1 MRVKKFH
8 PRQEAVCDYI
18 RLATIEGL
26 SSESD
31 FFGVDASTVSA
42 ALHLDRANVSR
53 ELNDLYREGQ
63 MIKLLGKP
71 TLYMHRAS
79 VLQHYP
85 GTFIPAT
92 IPKNASL
99 DDYLRSSLP
108 TPSPSFPQP
117 LSEFDAQIGVS
128 GSLKSA
134 VDLAKAA
141 ISYPPHG
148 LHMLIYGNSGCGKT
162 HFVQKIHSFAI
173 SQGIL
178 QEDAPFVVFDGQDT
192 PSSPQILQSKI
203 FGCSKE
209 FSQNGTRSRRGLLEQ
224 ASGGILCLE
233 GAEHLP
239 PVIQSQL
246 VTFFEKNTFK
256 RFGENNFT
264 RVGNV
269 TVICITTEP
278 LSSPLV
284 ERLTLNIPVHI
295 HIPDLND
302 RGLDE
307 LFSYISLFF
316 RNEASLIGKS
326 IHVDKGVL
334 AALLCK
340 TYCGNVAQLHS
351 IIQIICALAFASYS
365 NSPETGDVL
374 WVNSEHLPANI
385 FHNNS
390 PALSISAQV
399 EALLVSLPMDYAV
412 FSAYVLSQ
420 PQASFPRVQSPV
432 PVTNNEQLSSLVIA
446 TYGHTS
452 AEEQASLINS
462 ICGSQVAVGLSF
474 SPDTPLDSI
483 LTILFDTLRQANS
496 GKGVF
501 LATDIVPL
509 YRMQDYIRKQI
520 QCPISLLS
528 DLRLPSLLLMCGNP
542 LREDTP
548 AEYFSGTPLLPG
560 DHAYQNAPVF
570 LNRIISEILAPTLT
584 FLNPEKA
591 AKVLLS
597 TLENILS
604 DLARPYSD
612 EIAIKFVFHCSHM
625 LERLIRGNAYKYDH
639 LRSFLNANSN
649 IYTCVEKRLIYVA
662 ESFGV
667 SLPAPEAAYVA
678 ELFVY

>member
-1 MRVKKFH
+1 MRTKNFH
-8 PRQEAVCDYI
+8 SRQEAVCNYV
-18 RLATIEGL
+18 RLATNEGL

-31 FFGVDASTVSA
+31 FFGVDASAVSV
-42 ALHLDRANVSR
+42 ALQLDRANVSK
-53 ELNDLYREGQ
+53 ELNNLYREGQ

-85 GTFIPAT
+85 GIFIPAT
-92 IPKNASL
+92 IPKNTTL
-99 DDYLRSSLP
+99 DKYLRDPLPVLSPSLP
-108 TPSPSFPQP
+108 PS
-117 LSEFDAQIGVS
+117 LSEFDEQIGVS

-134 VDLAKAA
+134 VELAKAA

-148 LHMLIYGNSGCGKT
+148 LHMLIYGNTGCGKT
-162 HFVQKIHSFAI
+162 HFVQKLHSFAV

-178 QEDAPFVVFDGQDT
+178 QDDSPFVIFDGQDT
-192 PSSPQILQSKI
+192 PLSPQILQSKI
-203 FGCSKE
+203 FGCSRE
-209 FSQNGTRSRRGLLEQ
+209 FSQNGARSRRGLLEQ

-269 TVICITTEP
+269 TVICITTES
-278 LSSPLV
+278 LNSPLV
-284 ERLTLNIPVHI
+284 ERLTLSIPVHI

-316 RNEASLIGKS
+316 RREASHIGKS
-326 IHVDKGVL
+326 IHVDKGIL

-340 TYCGNVAQLHS
+340 TYRGNVAQLQG
-351 IIQIICALAFASYS
+351 IIRTICALAFASYS
-365 NSPETGDVL
+365 NSSETGDIL
-374 WVNSEHLPANI
+374 WINSEHLPTNI
-385 FHNNS
+385 FHDNS
-390 PALSISAQV
+390 PVLPISTQV
-399 EALLVSLPMDYAV
+399 EEMLASLPMDYAV
-412 FSAYVLSQ
+412 FSAYVFSS
-420 PQASFPRVQSPV
+420 PQANSPSSQELV
-432 PVTNNEQLSSLVIA
+432 PVANSEQPPSLVIA
-446 TYGHTS
+446 TYGYTS

-462 ICGSQVAVGLSF
+462 ICGYPAAIGINF
-474 SPDTPLDSI
+474 PPDTPLDSI
-483 LTILFDTLRQANS
+483 LTTLFDALRQANS
-496 GKGVF
+496 GKGIF

-509 YRMQDYIRKQI
+509 YRMQDYIRRQI
-520 QCPISLLS
+520 ECPISILS
-528 DLRLPSLLLMCGNP
+528 DLRLPTLLLMCGKP
-542 LREDTP
+542 LSKDTP
-548 AEYFSGTPLLPG
+548 AEFFSAPSLLPS
-560 DHAYQNAPVF
+560 DRSHQNAPVF

-591 AKVLLS
+591 AKVLLC

-625 LERLIRGNAYKYDH
+625 LERLIWGNAYKYDH
-639 LRSFLNANSN
+639 LRSFVNENSN

-667 SLPAPEAAYVA
+667 SLPATEVAYVA
-678 ELFVY
+678 ELFI